1 MNPHEIPWT
10 SPVQAAL
17 AIAGSA
23 LITLG
28 VRRQFLGLCRSAQ
41 NDRSLRR
48 ALGGFRMMVIGLG
61 LLGAAAGWHY
71 DITWLLVLS
80 LAFAGE
86 ETFESSVMI
95 GALPSPSVNLR
106 YAPRA
111 KGVHA
116 PQGPAT

>member
-1 MNPHEIPWT
+1 MNFYEIDWT
-10 SPVQAAL
+10 VVAL
-17 AIAGSA
+17 AVMAIGGAT
-23 LITLG
+23 LIMLG
-28 VRRQFLGLCRSAQ
+28 VRRQFQGLCRAAQ

-71 DITWLLVLS
+71 DVTWLLVVS

-95 GALPSPSVNLR
+95 GALPSPRGGRRCVAGNSSTARRV
-106 YAPRA
+106 
-111 KGVHA
+111 G
-116 PQGPAT
+116 